1 MLILA
6 ANGIYYRIDQ
16 FETFEIT
23 VNGSQGTYNV
33 LAGGIAL
40 AEGIAQDEATALL
53 TSIVTYLG
61 VIPITV
67 PTS

>member
-6 ANGIYYRIDQ
+6 ANGTYYRLDQ

-23 VNGSQGTYNV
+23 ENGSQGTYNV
-33 LAGGIAL
+33 IAGAVNL
-40 AEGIAQDEATALL
+40 AEGITQDEAGALL

>member
-23 VNGSQGTYNV
+23 VNGSQGPYNV
-33 LAGGIAL
+33 LAGEIAL